1 MHRAGAPARRRLAAT
16 RAATWLRR
24 RTKARRIR
32 PARRPLVQLGIPRR
46 LPVIAPAGRRPAGT
60 FVTAPIRPT
69 AGPTTTRERTVMS
82 EMQGPTEAVEQWAHG
97 YEPEN
102 AAGHASAEKM
112 LRTLSGIADH
122 TESTADAYKLVADK
136 ITDRIAFDGGTADLV
151 HQVETQ
157 QRRLVE
163 PIRELQAQ
171 IEQVHADQLD
181 RIRNGDPNTAA
192 WDWRA
197 NQPDVLT

>member
-1 MHRAGAPARRRLAAT
+1 
-16 RAATWLRR
+16 
-24 RTKARRIR
+24 
-32 PARRPLVQLGIPRR
+32 
-46 LPVIAPAGRRPAGT
+46 
-60 FVTAPIRPT
+60 
-69 AGPTTTRERTVMS
+69 MS
-82 EMQGPTEAVEQWAHG
+82 EMQGPTEAVEQWAHT

-151 HQVETQ
+151 HQIETQ

-163 PIRELQAQ
+163 PIRELQGQ